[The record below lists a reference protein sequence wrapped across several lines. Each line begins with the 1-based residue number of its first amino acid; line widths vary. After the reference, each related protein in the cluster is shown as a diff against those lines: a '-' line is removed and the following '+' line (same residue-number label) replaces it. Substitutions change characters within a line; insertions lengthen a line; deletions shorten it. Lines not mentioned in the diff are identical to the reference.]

1 MIRRPPRSTRTDT
14 LFPYTTLF
22 LSHVQR
28 SGDARAL
35 QRLGRA
41 IFLAQRHQA
50 RHFGFGDRDF
60 LASEI
65 GKTDVGD
72 HIVTGVGGESGHG
85 RFLLS
90 SGADA
95 WVRPQKGRAIM
106 LRALAE
112 SAPPIKYKRF
122 FISQEIGR
130 AHV

>member
-1 MIRRPPRSTRTDT
+1 MRISDWSSDVCSSD
-14 LFPYTTLF
+14 L
-22 LSHVQR
+22 VQR

-112 SAPPIKYKRF
+112 SAPPIKYKDRK
-122 FISQEIGR
+122 STR
-130 AHV
+130 LNSSH